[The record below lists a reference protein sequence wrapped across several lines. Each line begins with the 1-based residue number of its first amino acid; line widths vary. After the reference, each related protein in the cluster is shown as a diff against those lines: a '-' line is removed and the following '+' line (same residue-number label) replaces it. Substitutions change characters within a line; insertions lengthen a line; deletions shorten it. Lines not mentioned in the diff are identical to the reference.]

1 MNESVNQM
9 KSQRKPY
16 ETPEITVYGDIRKI
30 TLSANETNADML
42 QGNSDTAYPPGS

>member
-30 TLSANETNADML
+30 TLNANEQNADVN
-42 QGNSDTAYPPGS
+42 QGDANTANVPGS